1 MKFVLLE
8 YHVKKIRACHV
19 FCDGVVVVV
28 VIIIVVII
36 IVRKVFCTQTMN

>member
-28 VIIIVVII
+28 VVVVVV
-36 IVRKVFCTQTMN
+36 IVRKVFYTQTMN